1 MDQPNKKLTPENP
14 LAGLESWLRTLIR
27 EEIQAAQGQ
36 NGNHKEG
43 QLLSPEHAAERLD
56 MPVSKVRE
64 LARKGELRCTRI
76 GHYVRFAPADLARFI
91 EDYKEQPPSK

>member
-1 MDQPNKKLTPENP
+1 MSASDKSLAPDSP
-14 LAGLESWLRTLIR
+14 LASLEGWLRGLIR
-27 EEIQAAQGQ
+27 EELQAAQGQ

-64 LARKGELRCTRI
+64 LARRGELSCVRI
-76 GHYVRFAPADLARFI
+76 GHYVRFAPADLTRFI
-91 EDYKEQPPSK
+91 ERHKEQPPSK

>member
-1 MDQPNKKLTPENP
+1 MNNE
-14 LAGLESWLRTLIR
+14 AGKILGDAFLEAIRQAIR

-64 LARKGELRCTRI
+64 LARKGDLLCVRI
-76 GHYVRFAPADLARFI
+76 GHYVRFSPSDLVRFI
-91 EDYKEQPPSK
+91 EENRK

>member
-1 MDQPNKKLTPENP
+1 MIE
-14 LAGLESWLRTLIR
+14 AGRILGDAFLEAIR
-27 EEIQAAQGQ
+27 QAVRKEIQAAQGQ

-64 LARKGELRCTRI
+64 LARRGELVCVRI
-76 GHYVRFAPADLARFI
+76 GHYVRFSPSDLARFI
-91 EDYKEQPPSK
+91 EGHKEQSPSK

>member
-1 MDQPNKKLTPENP
+1 MNDTDFSFEAL
-14 LAGLESWLRTLIR
+14 LRRIVR

-64 LARKGELRCTRI
+64 LARRGELSCVRI
-76 GHYVRFAPADLARFI
+76 GHYVRFSPADLARFI
-91 EDYKEQPPSK
+91 ESHKEQSPSK